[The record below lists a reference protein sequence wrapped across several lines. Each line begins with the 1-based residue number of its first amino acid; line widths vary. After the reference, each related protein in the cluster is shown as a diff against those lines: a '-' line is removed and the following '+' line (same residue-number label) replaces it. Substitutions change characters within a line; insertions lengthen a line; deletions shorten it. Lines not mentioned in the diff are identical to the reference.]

1 MESDF
6 RRRFSGSVNLY
17 GEAGFERL
25 RGALAVVV
33 GLGGVGSWAAEA
45 LARAG
50 VGRLALI
57 DLDNVAPSNLNRQA
71 HATLESVGDAK
82 VDAMQRRIRGI
93 CPECEIVKIEDFVD
107 EGNWGGM
114 IAPLIAGRESD
125 PGAAWDAGQIGLL
138 LQSAR
143 FFADQAKD
151 GGRGMGMGMGAG
163 AVPVEGRGMRA
174 RAAGENGAG
183 AVAAES
189 ARARPT
195 GADVEA
201 LSAKLAKARR
211 NRLGYRGVF
220 VIDAIDQTA
229 AKAAIAY
236 SCLALGIPFAV
247 SGASGGKRDP
257 SRLALSRIEDARGDK
272 LLSALRAKLRRR
284 YGVVFPSAGDRP
296 FNSPF
301 AVCSGKRE
309 PVWCVCSSEPA
320 AAPASSAEG
329 AACGAPPRGPQG
341 LSCAGYGSSMAVTAS
356 FGLMLASIAL
366 NALAGESPTGAR
378 ARALGSGAE
387 AKNEVGRGV
396 GAEAGVGIQPES
408 SEGGHD

>member
-82 VDAMQRRIRGI
+82 VDAMQRRISGI

-125 PGAAWDAGQIGLL
+125 PGAAWDAGQIGKLL
-138 LQSAR
+138 KSAR

-151 GGRGMGMGMGAG
+151 GGRGLGVGMGMG
-163 AVPVEGRGMRA
+163 E
-174 RAAGENGAG
+174 RAAGEKGAG
-183 AVAAES
+183 AVGSGADALTAES
-189 ARARPT
+189 AWACPT

-211 NRLGYRGVF
+211 NRPGYRGVF
-220 VIDAIDQTA
+220 VVDAIDQTA

-296 FNSPF
+296 SNSPF

-320 AAPASSAEG
+320 AAPASSVEG
-329 AACGAPPRGPQG
+329 AVCGASPRGLQG

-356 FGLMLASIAL
+356 FGLTLASIAL
-366 NALAGESPTGAR
+366 NALAGESPADAR
-378 ARALGSGAE
+378 APGSGAD
-387 AKNEVGRGV
+387 AKTKS
-396 GAEAGVGIQPES
+396 AAGSGPKPSVGIHPES

>member
-6 RRRFSGSVNLY
+6 RRRFSGCVNLY

-82 VDAMQRRIRGI
+82 VDAMQRRISGI

-125 PGAAWDAGQIGLL
+125 PGAAWDAGQIGML

-151 GGRGMGMGMGAG
+151 GGRRMGAG
-163 AVPVEGRGMRA
+163 AA
-174 RAAGENGAG
+174 DENGAG
-183 AVAAES
+183 AVGSGADALAAGS
-189 ARARPT
+189 ARACPT
-195 GADVEA
+195 RADVEA

-211 NRLGYRGVF
+211 NRPGYRGVF
-220 VIDAIDQTA
+220 VVDAIDQTA

-272 LLSALRAKLRRR
+272 LLAALRAKLRRR

-296 FNSPF
+296 SNSPF

-329 AACGAPPRGPQG
+329 AACDAPPRGPQG

-366 NALAGESPTGAR
+366 NALAGESPAG
-378 ARALGSGAE
+378 ARALGSGAD
-387 AKNEVGRGV
+387 AKTKS
-396 GAEAGVGIQPES
+396 AAGSGPKPSAGIHPEP